1 MLFALRIYHVHVY
14 LRLFYPVP
22 VPYSFSTKWHG
33 TYCHQLTWPRQP
45 LDVPFRYCPQPF
57 PCCSYHSPPW
67 CPLFLSL
74 QWHLLVT
81 AQRGRWCFSQL
92 EKFFRMTEEYELY
105 RILSQF
111 SLLSSLP
118 LSCFGDVFFFF
129 KYRYVTKCSVTI
141 VHINVFWC
149 LSKVQSDFNS

>member
-1 MLFALRIYHVHVY
+1 MSPSDTVLSPSRAAVTIPHR
-14 LRLFYPVP
+14 
-22 VPYSFSTKWHG
+22 G
-33 TYCHQLTWPRQP
+33 AP
-45 LDVPFRYCPQPF
+45 L
-57 PCCSYHSPPW
+57 
-67 CPLFLSL
+67 LSL

-92 EKFFRMTEEYELY
+92 EKFFRMTEEYEFY

-118 LSCFGDVFFFF
+118 LSCFGDVFFFL

-141 VHINVFWC
+141 IHINVF
-149 LSKVQSDFNS
+149 